1 MYRPRLI
8 CVPDV
13 FFEENSD
20 LPLFKRKVVVDQVYE
35 CPGFFMYLSNKGG
48 LCPILRVLYSFVDR
62 FECFPLIRSLASE
75 QVTVSFRLGTSAS
88 ARTDD
93 TSGWSAEGAT
103 GICQRA
109 FRADVVYTPLFRLKS
124 LGKKPWGR

>member
-1 MYRPRLI
+1 MTNLTVVLSSTAADDGPFALKSRWQFNAKRGAILLMYRPRLI

-48 LCPILRVLYSFVDR
+48 LCPILRVLHSFVDR
-62 FECFPLIRSLASE
+62 FECLPANPPSS
-75 QVTVSFRLGTSAS
+75 
-88 ARTDD
+88 
-93 TSGWSAEGAT
+93 
-103 GICQRA
+103 
-109 FRADVVYTPLFRLKS
+109 
-124 LGKKPWGR
+124 